1 MSIFT
6 KIKSLFSN
14 STLAKTILRGAVA
27 EGSSVAASAVT
38 TVLVTR
44 GITVPQDVVNE
55 IISAVIGKIE
65 DAI

>member
-14 STLAKTILRGAVA
+14 STLARTILRGAIT

-38 TVLVTR
+38 TVLVTH
-44 GITVPQDVVNE
+44 GVTVPQDVVHE